1 MVIKLC
7 TQNTL
12 QLIATKIFHTDR
24 RRGKKDRIVG
34 TKVDWGLNNVTF
46 ESRHEVKE
54 NRDIH
59 GGCFVLFSS
68 SCFFFPSLLSP
79 VSFFFK
85 VQKRVRVKATRAKL
99 ILKGREN
106 KKQRTFTCCF
116 A

>member
-1 MVIKLC
+1 M
-7 TQNTL
+7 
-12 QLIATKIFHTDR
+12 
-24 RRGKKDRIVG
+24 G

-46 ESRHEVKE
+46 ESSHEVKE
-54 NRDIH
+54 NRAIDIH

-68 SCFFFPSLLSP
+68 SSFFFPSLLSP
-79 VSFFFK
+79 LSFFFK

>member
-12 QLIATKIFHTDR
+12 QFIVTKIFHTDR
-24 RRGKKDRIVG
+24 RRGKNDRIVG

-54 NRDIH
+54 NRAIDIH

-68 SCFFFPSLLSP
+68 S
-79 VSFFFK
+79 SFFFLLCYLHFLSFSRYK
-85 VQKRVRVKATRAKL
+85 SVL
-99 ILKGREN
+99 ELKQQGQN
-106 KKQRTFTCCF
+106 
-116 A
+116 